1 MKLFCD
7 LNSKTII
14 INEKQQKM
22 LNEMIAYHGSKA
34 NFDEFNL
41 AYMGSGIGA
50 QEFGEGLY
58 LTFDKDA
65 AYSYGGNVYTVD
77 IPNENEGKYIYYDR
91 PISNEIFI
99 SIINGIIEDM
109 KLQYP
114 DEYQDEQSIEDLRK
128 ELYDIME
135 PSEGRNLM
143 YNIHRYIDDPI
154 VIPKILKRAGVTGF
168 IYNNGKV
175 DNVIMFSSKDIKI
188 LDKEIVSEN
197 KNYIEE
203 EYFTSNELLMENND
217 IIS

>member
-77 IPNENEGKYIYYDR
+77 IPC
-91 PISNEIFI
+91 
-99 SIINGIIEDM
+99 
-109 KLQYP
+109 L
-114 DEYQDEQSIEDLRK
+114 
-128 ELYDIME
+128 LYTS
-135 PSEGRNLM
+135 PSPR
-143 YNIHRYIDDPI
+143 DPKTSRM
-154 VIPKILKRAGVTGF
+154 P
-168 IYNNGKV
+168 
-175 DNVIMFSSKDIKI
+175 SSA
-188 LDKEIVSEN
+188 
-197 KNYIEE
+197 
-203 EYFTSNELLMENND
+203 
-217 IIS
+217 